1 MVAPGLLDDGGR
13 AAPVFWNNPEP
24 WRTVPSFLAS
34 GILENSGGDTGG
46 SRWKV
51 CVCVYTW
58 GVLIFKRV
66 RCC

>member
-13 AAPVFWNNPEP
+13 AALVFWNNPEA

-46 SRWKV
+46 EQVEGVCVYV
-51 CVCVYTW
+51 CVCTP
-58 GVLIFKRV
+58 GVFSFLRG
-66 RCC
+66 